1 MRSVPHITIAC
12 SAIWASS
19 RLLDANRRGRALAK
33 SSGGVDS
40 AENGQTMRPSEIDYR
55 LVALGSLLPD
65 TVDRIQRAVF
75 RLRRSSPDQH
85 FLGHT
90 LLLNIP
96 LLFAGIYFWRRYR
109 DGRLLA
115 VSAAAMTHLLVD
127 PVIRSP
133 DTLFW
138 PLLGF
143 EFPAARGLSRR
154 VTAVT
159 QIAAA
164 AVVVITAL
172 ALQRRDRLGEF
183 ITSGRL

>member
-1 MRSVPHITIAC
+1 
-12 SAIWASS
+12 
-19 RLLDANRRGRALAK
+19 
-33 SSGGVDS
+33 
-40 AENGQTMRPSEIDYR
+40 
-55 LVALGSLLPD
+55 
-65 TVDRIQRAVF
+65 
-75 RLRRSSPDQH
+75 
-85 FLGHT
+85 
-90 LLLNIP
+90 
-96 LLFAGIYFWRRYR
+96 
-109 DGRLLA
+109 
-115 VSAAAMTHLLVD
+115 MTHLLVD

-154 VTAVT
+154 VTVVT

>member
-1 MRSVPHITIAC
+1 
-12 SAIWASS
+12 
-19 RLLDANRRGRALAK
+19 
-33 SSGGVDS
+33 
-40 AENGQTMRPSEIDYR
+40 MRPSEIDYR

-65 TVDRIQRAVF
+65 TLDRIQRAVF
-75 RLRRSSPDQH
+75 RVRRSSPDQH

-96 LLFAGIYFWRRYR
+96 VLFAGIYFWRRYR
-109 DGRLLA
+109 DGRLLG

-143 EFPAARGLSRR
+143 QFPAARGLSPR

-164 AVVVITAL
+164 ALVVMTVL
-172 ALQRRDRLGEF
+172 ALQRRGRLGEF
-183 ITSGRL
+183 VTSGRL